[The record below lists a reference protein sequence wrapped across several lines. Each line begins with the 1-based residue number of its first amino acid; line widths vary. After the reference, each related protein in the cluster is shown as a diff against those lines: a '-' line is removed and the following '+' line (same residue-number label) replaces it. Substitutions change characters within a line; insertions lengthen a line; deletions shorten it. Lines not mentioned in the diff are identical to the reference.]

1 MNPLSPEAVSR
12 FVAEDFRRAHPLA
25 VTAAMA
31 QELAVRL
38 ETALRSAIGEERDAC
53 ILECTRRHE
62 LWNAYEERT
71 GVPSQLRVEARARA
85 NEAALLADALRARG
99 T

>member
-1 MNPLSPEAVSR
+1 MNQLSPEAVSR
-12 FVAEDFRRAHPLA
+12 FVAEDFRRVHAHA
-25 VTAAMA
+25 VTAQMA
-31 QELAVRL
+31 GELAVRI
-38 ETALRSAIGEERDAC
+38 ETALRSAIGEERAAC
-53 ILECTRRHE
+53 VLECARRHE